1 MMMIEM
7 VNGNKRATMIMV
19 NVIMMIAMIAIWKS
33 IDCGNE
39 NCNDDSN
46 YVKGGKKGNIDDM
59 NTNNN
64 DYSDVS
70 NGINNDG

>member
-39 NCNDDSN
+39 DCNDSN
-46 YVKGGKKGNIDDM
+46 YVKGGKKGNIDDI
-59 NTNNN
+59 NANNN
-64 DYSDVS
+64 DYSDDS